1 MSTFQ
6 YIAIAGLVLMV
17 LWELLRLRRGGVS
30 SRLWLMRVGVWL
42 AAMTAVSQPLL
53 LQKLA
58 NLLGIGR
65 GADVL
70 LYLLV
75 FAFFGSG
82 FFLYAKYIQLQRQ
95 LTQLVRVQA
104 IATARRGNEGSRP

>member
-1 MSTFQ
+1 MNLFQ
-6 YIAIAGLVLMV
+6 SIVIAGLVLLV
-17 LWELLRLRRGGVS
+17 IWELARLRRGGIS
-30 SRLWLMRVGVWL
+30 GRLRLMRIGVWL
-42 AAMTAVSQPLL
+42 AAMTAVAQPLL

-104 IATARRGNEGSRP
+104 IANARRGSER